1 MSWTQRVAKDPLRS
15 IILFQDLLNQ
25 TEANNRT
32 DDLDLQFG
40 MKDALKSEDRGKRDL
55 P

>member
-1 MSWTQRVAKDPLRS
+1 MTWTQHVAKDPLRS

-25 TEANNRT
+25 TEANNKT

-40 MKDALKSEDRGKRDL
+40 IKDALNSEEKGKRDL